1 MKKILGLTV
10 AAFLVIGLVGGGTWA
25 YFSDTEESTGNIFSA
40 GTLDLGLDNNP
51 GQDPTG
57 SVTATF
63 GASALAP
70 GSTAGSGSLYVYN
83 AGSIP
88 MTSVTIDFSE
98 ASFSNGTPTTVDGWN
113 GTDDTDDLRKMLIAT
128 TVEWDGSSVSAL
140 EGETIE
146 DLIAMAPYDLGPL
159 DSDEEIELHIEWTFN
174 GIATNGCQGDE
185 LGLTLQLVGTQN

>member
-1 MKKILGLTV
+1 MKKILGLTI
-10 AAFLVIGLVGGGTWA
+10 AAVLVIGLVGGGTWA
-25 YFSDTEESTGNIFSA
+25 YFSDTEESAGNVFSS
-40 GTLDLGLDNNP
+40 GTLDLGLANS
-51 GQDPTG
+51 GGTDPTG

-98 ASFSNGTPTTVDGWN
+98 ASFSNGTPTTVDGWD
-113 GTDDTDDLRKMLIAT
+113 GTADTDDLRQMLIAT
-128 TVEWDGSSVSAL
+128 TVEWDGSAVNDL
-140 EGETIE
+140 DGETIE

-159 DSDEEIELHIEWTFN
+159 DPGEEIELYIEWTFD
-174 GIATNGCQGDE
+174 GTATNGCQGDE
-185 LGLTLQLVGTQN
+185 LGLTLELVGTQN